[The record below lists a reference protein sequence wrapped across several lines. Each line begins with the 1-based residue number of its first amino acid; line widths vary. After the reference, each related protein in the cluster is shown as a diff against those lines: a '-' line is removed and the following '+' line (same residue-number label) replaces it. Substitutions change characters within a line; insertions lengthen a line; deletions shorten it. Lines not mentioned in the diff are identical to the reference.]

1 MKWFNCPLGEPPHLL
16 NPSSALLQ
24 LMRHGIVSLLVE
36 TQCNLSPHRH
46 VTHKQ
51 LPNGYSKVIVV
62 VMYQLLLGYTA
73 VITAEGQ

>member
-1 MKWFNCPLGEPPHLL
+1 MKWFNCSLGEPPHLL

-73 VITAEGQ
+73 VITAERR